1 MFVNIMKIY
10 PLNILKKIL
19 MILFDNKTKIKWKQ
33 DNLIK
38 KLNLITSKLIIEKGI
53 ERKN

>member
-1 MFVNIMKIY
+1 MKIY
-10 PLNILKKIL
+10 PLNILKKI
-19 MILFDNKTKIKWKQ
+19 KWKR

-38 KLNLITSKLIIEKGI
+38 KLSLITSKLTVEERI